1 MPQTQL
7 SRLFTQ
13 LYRLGEMAFFH
24 PEFAPVLLFPPVVH
38 GLSAVESGAH
48 LKHNL
53 NMTGLSLAA
62 TLSRRLGPL
71 MLVLGLLVL
80 PATAKDLALVS
91 NKSNSLPGIAL
102 PDLVKVCK
110 GQMNRWPDG
119 KPVTIVM
126 RQPGSAEM
134 KMVEEK
140 IYSLTSQDVRELITS
155 ANHNRAERPAIILGN
170 SDEEVIQK
178 VESMPGAVGL
188 VDIYSITGAVQVVKI
203 GGKLP
208 LESGYPLHGN

>member
-1 MPQTQL
+1 
-7 SRLFTQ
+7 
-13 LYRLGEMAFFH
+13 
-24 PEFAPVLLFPPVVH
+24 
-38 GLSAVESGAH
+38 
-48 LKHNL
+48 
-53 NMTGLSLAA
+53 
-62 TLSRRLGPL
+62 
-71 MLVLGLLVL
+71 
-80 PATAKDLALVS
+80 LALVS
-91 NKSNSLPGIAL
+91 NKSNSLPAIAL

-126 RQPGSAEM
+126 RQPGSADM

-140 IYSLTSQDVRELITS
+140 IYSLASQDVRELITS